1 MSAGAFVTVPSLAAI
16 IALSCPKLIAV
27 LSSWAGPCALVRG
40 RSCLVTIVSNWT
52 VLTRDGGGLICILAL
67 FTFIALVS
75 RGSLISMPALGTGFA
90 LVVGFGLGPVV
101 VAVRSGRAARAR
113 VCRGRH
119 EKGAVVLG
127 SRLTHLA
134 AREAFGVSKGTG
146 RTGLALRAV
155 VAVRYRCGGKHMVKV
170 CMYECVLWIR

>member
-1 MSAGAFVTVPSLAAI
+1 MCEKGCLLDCIPRTQRHTIFQAPDLASGTESARRSGSCARRAR
-16 IALSCPKLIAV
+16 LSHF
-27 LSSWAGPCALVRG
+27 AGG
-40 RSCLVTIVSNWT
+40 
-52 VLTRDGGGLICILAL
+52 
-67 FTFIALVS
+67 
-75 RGSLISMPALGTGFA
+75 A
-90 LVVGFGLGPVV
+90 LVVRARLGPVV

-119 EKGAVVLG
+119 EQRAVVLG

-155 VAVRYRCGGKHMVKV
+155 VVLCWCGGEDHMRRV
-170 CMYECVLWIR
+170 CMCVRCQY

>member
-1 MSAGAFVTVPSLAAI
+1 MNKILLGYSILSAVKRTVFQAPDLASGAGRARRSGSRARWAR
-16 IALSCPKLIAV
+16 LSNF
-27 LSSWAGPCALVRG
+27 AGG
-40 RSCLVTIVSNWT
+40 
-52 VLTRDGGGLICILAL
+52 
-67 FTFIALVS
+67 
-75 RGSLISMPALGTGFA
+75 A
-90 LVVGFGLGPVV
+90 LVVRARLGPVV

-119 EKGAVVLG
+119 EQRAVVLG